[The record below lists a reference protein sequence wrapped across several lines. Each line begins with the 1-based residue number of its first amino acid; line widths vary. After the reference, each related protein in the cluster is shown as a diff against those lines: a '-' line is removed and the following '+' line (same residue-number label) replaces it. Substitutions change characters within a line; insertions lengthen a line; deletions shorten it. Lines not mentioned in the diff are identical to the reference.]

1 MTSAE
6 AAIAQLFQ
14 QPASRTGKLVK
25 VSDEQLEELRNVS
38 AEEQKEMIHRIYQ
51 EGKDERTKDRTI

>member
-1 MTSAE
+1 MTAAE

-25 VSDEQLEELRNVS
+25 VSDEQLEELKNVS
-38 AEEQKEMIHRIYQ
+38 EEERKQMIRRIYQ
-51 EGKDERTKDRTI
+51 EGKDERTIHP